1 MRLLSGS
8 TVYIRMPSCHSC
20 LWSSDAMNSVSN
32 RTNSKSIRFGL
43 EAHRP
48 NSSKYSILWYLFF
61 QKSYPL
67 KWDELIECEW
77 RWFDNIENSLSM
89 AIVIIILFKMISKA
103 KCLASFYRHMLP
115 LFWHEGIFLHKRW
128 SVRSVFF
135 EKQCVNSSNI
145 FHRNLIES
153 SILTILTKYEFN
165 PATFCAD
172 T

>member
-1 MRLLSGS
+1 MRWIQFQIEP
-8 TVYIRMPSCHSC
+8 TR
-20 LWSSDAMNSVSN
+20 N
-32 RTNSKSIRFGL
+32 RFGSVWRL
-43 EAHRP
+43 IDRIP
-48 NSSKYSILWYLFF
+48 RSIVFSDIFF

-67 KWDELIECEW
+67 KWDELIEYEW
-77 RWFDNIENSLSM
+77 RWFDNRENSLSM

-103 KCLASFYRHMLP
+103 KRLASFYKHMLP
-115 LFWHEGIFLHKRW
+115 LFWREGIFLHKRW